1 MLHDFLAANHAELVD
16 RCRAKVAQR
25 QAPRA
30 TRGEMDHG
38 IPLFLGQLTE
48 TLHLEHAARGGPQS
62 LPTQG
67 PGDGTE
73 LPAAMRAAA
82 TEHGHELRKH
92 GYTVDQVVH
101 GYGDLCQAIT
111 ELAIQENAPVS
122 SEDFRTLNAC
132 LDNAIASAVTEFA
145 REREEMI
152 SASESRA
159 MSERLGFLAHELRNF
174 LNTAILSFAAMRSG
188 SVAVNGATAG
198 VMDRSLMGLRDL
210 IDHALADVRLTAG
223 MSTRLEHVV
232 VDGFIAEIQVG
243 AALGARAKGCSFTVS
258 PVEKGL
264 AIHTDRQMLSSAV
277 SNLLQNAFKFTR
289 AHSHVKLRAYGLGE
303 RLLSRSRTNAA
314 ACLRA
319 RRRTCS
325 RRSSSTART
334 AAAWGWAFRSRAGPW
349 KPAAEPSRCAT
360 CRASAACSPSTCR
373 AMPPRR
379 LPRAASGNRR
389 AAARRGPRC
398 ACQSP
403 AAGRRT
409 RYRGP
414 GRRRC
419 DTRATGTPGSGSTSG
434 RRRGS
439 AP

>member
-1 MLHDFLAANHAELVD
+1 MLHDFLETNHAELIE

-30 TRGEMDHG
+30 TRDEMEHG

-48 TLHLEHAARGGPQS
+48 TLRVEQAARAAADTHPAHAPDDRS
-62 LPTQG
+62 
-67 PGDGTE
+67 E
-73 LPAAMRAAA
+73 LPSAMRAAA
-82 TEHGHELRKH
+82 AEHGHELRER

-111 ELAIQENAPVS
+111 ELAIQEKASVS

-210 IDHALADVRLTAG
+210 IDHALADVRLAAG
-223 MSTRLEHVV
+223 MPARMEHVA
-232 VDGFIAEIQVG
+232 VDAFIAEIQVS

-258 PVEKGL
+258 PIERGL
-264 AIHTDRQMLSSAV
+264 AVHTDRQMLSSSV

-289 AHSHVKLRAYGLGE
+289 SHSHVTLRAYGRGE
-303 RLLSRSRTNAA
+303 RVLIEVEDECGGLPAGKENSLFESFEQHGADRSGLGLGLSISRRAVEACGGTLAVRDMPGLGCVFTIDLPRHAA
-314 ACLRA
+314 AGA
-319 RRRTCS
+319 V
-325 RRSSSTART
+325 
-334 AAAWGWAFRSRAGPW
+334 
-349 KPAAEPSRCAT
+349 
-360 CRASAACSPSTCR
+360 
-373 AMPPRR
+373 
-379 LPRAASGNRR
+379 
-389 AAARRGPRC
+389 
-398 ACQSP
+398 
-403 AAGRRT
+403 
-409 RYRGP
+409 
-414 GRRRC
+414 
-419 DTRATGTPGSGSTSG
+419 
-434 RRRGS
+434 
-439 AP
+439 